1 MRAKNK
7 ENREGNM
14 LEKIIIIGSVVIV
27 IAAAV
32 WVWWFENGPQ
42 KDIPGNDTEE
52 MTRKT
57 EE

>member
-1 MRAKNK
+1 
-7 ENREGNM
+7 M